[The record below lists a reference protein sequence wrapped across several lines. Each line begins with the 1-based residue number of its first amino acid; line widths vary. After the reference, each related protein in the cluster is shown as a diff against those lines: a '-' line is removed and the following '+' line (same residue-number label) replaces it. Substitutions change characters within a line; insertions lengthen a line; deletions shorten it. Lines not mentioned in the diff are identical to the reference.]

1 MNGVIARPTFYEG
14 EILPAA
20 DLGATVDYGRNQM
33 ARHARYAHRW
43 GIVSGL
49 ELVASPAQTAA
60 GQPYAAVT
68 VNAGVAID
76 GTGREIVV
84 PSNAQLDPA
93 SFRGQINPQ
102 TDPSVLYPVFLI
114 GLDQPAPV
122 SASLTGACNGSQS
135 TRMQENYDIA
145 FGTPGSE
152 LHVADQLPPA
162 VTAGPDDGIA
172 GTWDVLL
179 GFVTWNVNTSLFLG
193 SSDTNPLTGVGRRY
207 AGVNAAEIVSA
218 SGSLL
223 LATHPA
229 TFKGQNQIMA
239 VQLQEASNDGQLVF
253 GKLNPDGSIA
263 PVLTVKSTGDVV
275 ATGQISGAVTPGSV
289 QVQSGVAFDGM
300 ALPLPLGID
309 PADVAAG
316 RVTLYSH
323 TSPRLDQLHPPPPPG
338 DWEPFPFE
346 CRVDANTR
354 QVHCRLK
361 WRDLAGVQP
370 AQLLPTNCDYTV
382 IAAAPAS

>member
-1 MNGVIARPTFYEG
+1 MNGMIARPTFYEG

-60 GQPYAAVT
+60 GQPYAALT

-84 PSNAQLDPA
+84 PSSVELDPA
-93 SFRGQINPQ
+93 SFRSQINPQ
-102 TDPSVLYPVFLI
+102 TDPSVLYPVFLT
-114 GLDQPAPV
+114 GLDRPAPV
-122 SASLTGACNGSQS
+122 SANLTGACNGSQP

-152 LHVADQLPPA
+152 LHVADQLPLA

-193 SSDTNPLTGVGRRY
+193 SSDTNPLTGVGRLY
-207 AGVNAAEIVSA
+207 AGVNAAEIVST

-229 TFKGQNQIMA
+229 TFRGQNSIMA
-239 VQLQEASNDGQLVF
+239 VQIQEANNDGQLVF

-275 ATGQISGAVTPGSV
+275 AAGQISGAVTPGSV

-300 ALPLPLGID
+300 TLRLPLGID

-316 RVTLYSH
+316 RVTLHFH
-323 TSPRLDQLHPPPPPG
+323 TSPRWTSCTRPLQRRIGNRFPSNVMSTPTRGRCIAGSDGATWRGCNPPG
-338 DWEPFPFE
+338 C
-346 CRVDANTR
+346 CRRTAITR
-354 QVHCRLK
+354 
-361 WRDLAGVQP
+361 
-370 AQLLPTNCDYTV
+370 
-382 IAAAPAS
+382 